1 MEQGLDRQGVIGR
14 LQGDYEVQIDKAN
27 LITDIAYL
35 QLPFLAKANDPKLI
49 SVYVEF
55 HFVHHVVYIVLF
67 LQVYCQVAR

>member
-35 QLPFLAKANDPKLI
+35 QLPFWQKQMIQNS
-49 SVYVEF
+49 SVFMWEF
-55 HFVHHVVYIVLF
+55 HFAHHVVYIALF

>member
-27 LITDIAYL
+27 LITDIYL
-35 QLPFLAKANDPKLI
+35 QLPFLAKANDPKTHQFMW
-49 SVYVEF
+49 EF
-55 HFVHHVVYIVLF
+55 HFAHHVVYIVLF

>member
-35 QLPFLAKANDPKLI
+35 QLPF
-49 SVYVEF
+49 
-55 HFVHHVVYIVLF
+55 
-67 LQVYCQVAR
+67 